1 MQESTD
7 LIRTKLRADGFQ
19 EREIFD
25 IDRSFNWGNFSHAVG
40 NLSLF
45 SDHKIIE
52 LRFSS
57 AKIEDAGRKALQSYL
72 DEAAPD
78 FVVLITSPKLD
89 ASTLNTKWFKKI
101 EADAV
106 LVQIWPINRDNLHDW
121 LSRRLISEGIEAER
135 DAIRLLS
142 EKIEGNLLAAVQEIE
157 KLKLLSNSE
166 PGQVVKLDSKT
177 VLQVVADSSKFS
189 VYNLVDSA
197 LLGDATRAQKILSG
211 LKSEGIFPLVILA
224 AITRELRS
232 LLPMVEK
239 KSHGQNI
246 NAIMQSS
253 HVWFN
258 RKQAVGRALQK
269 TTQQDIWQLLQH
281 ARLIDQSIKGMSKAN
296 PWDEISLLLLKLAG
310 IKTASMTALI

>member
-1 MQESTD
+1 MQESAD
-7 LIRTKLRADGFQ
+7 LIRTKLRSEGFQ
-19 EREIFD
+19 EREIFN
-25 IDRSFNWGNFSHAVG
+25 IDRSFNWDNFSHAVG

-45 SDHKIIE
+45 SDRKIIE
-52 LRFSS
+52 VRLNS
-57 AKIEDAGRKALQSYL
+57 AKLEDVSKKALQSYL

-78 FVVLITSPKLD
+78 FVILITSPKLD

-101 EADAV
+101 EADSV

-121 LSRRLISEGIEAER
+121 LSRRLFSEGIEAER

-211 LKSEGIFPLVILA
+211 LKNEGIFPLVILA

-239 KSHGQNI
+239 KSHGQSI
-246 NAIMQSS
+246 NTIIQSS

-258 RKQAVGRALQK
+258 RKKAVSHVLQK
-269 TTQQDIWQLLQH
+269 ITQQDIWQLLQH

-310 IKTASMTALI
+310 IKIASMAALI